1 MPRKKKVTE
10 KPMTLSLRAGKAG
23 NDRQMIP
30 ADNVDAEGTAWATV
44 GENIRKGKN
53 GSGGSGGGGGD
64 ATLTKETIANFYNS
78 LTGGD
83 WRVAD
88 ITIMLQTT
96 STDQP
101 TVEYHDTDYSDQFG
115 VTRSGMT
122 CKSGVMGTPI
132 YLGETDPH
140 FGSNFSSNDPMFYTT
155 MYGERGNWMAFYD
168 KYSTGGWFSA
178 RVLLPFQYADPS
190 VNSWNHNSE
199 DDWDLK
205 VQKWQKED
213 AEAVQKEIAES
224 AKKDAV
230 SEEHT
235 EV

>member
-10 KPMTLSLRAGKAG
+10 KPMTLSFRAGKAV

-53 GSGGSGGGGGD
+53 GSGGSGGGVD
-64 ATLTKETIANFYNS
+64 ATITKETIANFYNS
-78 LTGGD
+78 LVGGD

-88 ITIMLQTT
+88 MTITRDNNGNDI
-96 STDQP
+96 P
-101 TVEYHDTDYSDQFG
+101 TVEYHDVDYSDQFAVSRAG
-115 VTRSGMT
+115 ITCRSGI
-122 CKSGVMGTPI
+122 MGTTI
-132 YLGETDPH
+132 YLGLGSVDPE
-140 FGSNFSSNDPMFYTT
+140 NAPLRTADDPMLFTT
-155 MYGERGNWMAFYD
+155 QKRYYGNWMAFGTRFSQD
-168 KYSTGGWFSA
+168 GIISA
-178 RVLLPFQYADPS
+178 RILLPFQYSDS
-190 VNSWNHNSE
+190 RVNSWNHNVE
-199 DDWDLK
+199 DDWDMK

-213 AEAVQKEIAES
+213 AEAVQKA
-224 AKKDAV
+224 AV

>member
-10 KPMTLSLRAGKAG
+10 KPMTLSLRGAKAG

-53 GSGGSGGGGGD
+53 GSGGSGGGGGGD
-64 ATLTKETIANFYNS
+64 ATLTKETIANFLNT

-88 ITIMLQTT
+88 MTISYRTAQ
-96 STDQP
+96 SDP
-101 TVEYHDTDYSDQFG
+101 PSVEYHDVDYSDQFG
-115 VTRSGMT
+115 VTASGLT

-132 YLGETDPH
+132 CLGTDEPMDTDLL
-140 FGSNFSSNDPMFYTT
+140 SSQTPMFYTSQFK
-155 MYGERGNWMAFYD
+155 GRRNWMIFTNG
-168 KYSTGGWFSA
+168 YSSSGQVHS
-178 RVLLPFQYADPS
+178 RVLLPFQYADS
-190 VNSWNHNSE
+190 RVNSWNHNSE

-205 VQKWQKED
+205 VQKWQEED
-213 AEAVQKEIAES
+213 AEAVQKA
-224 AKKDAV
+224 AV

>member
-10 KPMTLSLRAGKAG
+10 KPMVLGLRGAKAS

-53 GSGGSGGGGGD
+53 GSGGSGGSGGGGGD

-78 LTGGD
+78 LVGGD

-88 ITIMLQTT
+88 MTISLTT
-96 STDQP
+96 TGTAQP
-101 TVEYHDTDYSDQFG
+101 SIEYHDTDYSDQFG
-115 VTRSGMT
+115 VTETGMT
-122 CKSGVMGTPI
+122 CKSGVMGTPMC
-132 YLGETDPH
+132 LGETDPT
-140 FGSNFSSNDPMFYTT
+140 NEYLFSSNNPMFYTT
-155 MYGERGNWMAFYD
+155 MFNGRGNWMNFYCPD
-168 KYSTGGWFSA
+168 YARGGNIST
-178 RVLLPFQYADPS
+178 RVLLPFQYANPN
-190 VNSWNHNSE
+190 VNSWNHNAE
-199 DDWDLK
+199 DDWDMK

-213 AEAVQKEIAES
+213 AEA
-224 AKKDAV
+224 AKKAAV
-230 SEEHT
+230 SEEHA

>member
-10 KPMTLSLRAGKAG
+10 KPMTLGLRGAKAG
-23 NDRQMIP
+23 DGRQMIP

-53 GSGGSGGGGGD
+53 GSGGSGGSGGGGGGD

-88 ITIMLQTT
+88 MTITFDTRDT
-96 STDQP
+96 NP
-101 TVEYHDTDYSDQFG
+101 VNVEYHDVDYSDQFG
-115 VTRSGMT
+115 VSREGLI
-122 CKSGVMGTPI
+122 CKSGVMGTLI
-132 YLGETDPH
+132 YLGNTDPTNEYLC
-140 FGSNFSSNDPMFYTT
+140 SCYDPIFYTT
-155 MYGERGNWMAFYD
+155 MLRGHGDWISFYETFSDYGLI
-168 KYSTGGWFSA
+168 SV

-205 VQKWQKED
+205 VQKWQEEG
-213 AEAVQKEIAES
+213 AEA
-224 AKKDAV
+224 AV
-230 SEEHT
+230 SEEHK

>member
-10 KPMTLSLRAGKAG
+10 KSMTLGLRGAKAG
-23 NDRQMIP
+23 SGRQMIP

-53 GSGGSGGGGGD
+53 GSGGSVGGGGD

-88 ITIMLQTT
+88 MTIKYTAGG
-96 STDQP
+96 SEP
-101 TVEYHDTDYSDQFG
+101 PSVEYHDVDYSDQLLVWASG
-115 VTRSGMT
+115 VM
-122 CKSGVMGTPI
+122 CKSGIMGTPI
-132 YLGETDPH
+132 CLGTTDPM
-140 FGSNFSSNDPMFYTT
+140 NTNLLDAKTQPMFFITQAR
-155 MYGERGNWMAFYD
+155 ERGNIMPLIA
-168 KYSTGGWFSA
+168 KYSANGLIDS
-178 RVLLPFQYADPS
+178 RVLLPFQYADQR

-199 DDWDLK
+199 EDWELK
-205 VQKWQKED
+205 VQKWQEED
-213 AEAVQKEIAES
+213 AEA
-224 AKKDAV
+224 AKKAAI
-230 SEEHT
+230 SEEHV

>member
-10 KPMTLSLRAGKAG
+10 KPMALSLRSAKAVT
-23 NDRQMIP
+23 DRQMIP

-53 GSGGSGGGGGD
+53 GSSGSGGD
-64 ATLTKETIANFYNS
+64 AAITKETIANFYNS

-88 ITIMLQTT
+88 MTISYRSGQ
-96 STDQP
+96 SDP
-101 TVEYHDTDYSDQFG
+101 PSVEYHDIDYSDQFG
-115 VTRSGMT
+115 VTITGMT

-132 YLGETDPH
+132 CLGTDDPM
-140 FGSNFSSNDPMFYTT
+140 NTDLLSSNSAMFFTT
-155 MYGERGNWMAFYD
+155 QFKGRGNWMIFTDGYASSGQVF
-168 KYSTGGWFSA
+168 T

-190 VNSWNHNSE
+190 VNSWNHNAE

-205 VQKWQKED
+205 VQKWQEED
-213 AEAVQKEIAES
+213 AEAVQKA
-224 AKKDAV
+224 AV
-230 SEEHT
+230 SEEHK

>member
-10 KPMTLSLRAGKAG
+10 KPTTLSLRGAKAS
-23 NDRQMIP
+23 NERQMIP

-53 GSGGSGGGGGD
+53 GSGGSGGGGGGD
-64 ATLTKETIANFYNS
+64 ATITKETIANFYNS

-88 ITIMLQTT
+88 MTITRDF
-96 STDQP
+96 STNDLP
-101 TVEYHDTDYSDQFG
+101 SVEYHDVDYSDQLAVSTSG
-115 VTRSGMT
+115 ITCRSGI
-122 CKSGVMGTPI
+122 MGTTI
-132 YLGETDPH
+132 YLGCTDPENT
-140 FGSNFSSNDPMFYTT
+140 SLRTAEDPMLFTT
-155 MYGERGNWMAFYD
+155 QKRYYGNWVAFGTR
-168 KYSTGGWFSA
+168 YSMNGIISA
-178 RVLLPFQYADPS
+178 RILIPFQYADPN

-199 DDWDLK
+199 DDWELK

-213 AEAVQKEIAES
+213 AEALQNA
-224 AKKDAV
+224 AV

>member
-10 KPMTLSLRAGKAG
+10 KPMTLSFRAGKAV

-53 GSGGSGGGGGD
+53 GSGGSGGGGD
-64 ATLTKETIANFYNS
+64 ATITKETIANFYNS
-78 LTGGD
+78 LVGGD

-88 ITIMLQTT
+88 MAITLNTT
-96 STDQP
+96 SIDQP
-101 TVEYHDTDYSDQFG
+101 SVEYHDEDYSDQFG
-115 VTRSGMT
+115 VTRSGIT
-122 CKSGVMGTPI
+122 CRSGIMGTPI
-132 YLGETDPH
+132 YLGDYEQHKDII
-140 FGSNFSSNDPMFYTT
+140 FSCNDPMFYTT
-155 MYGERGNWMAFYD
+155 MFKDRGNWLVFYD
-168 KYSTGGWFSA
+168 KYSAGGWITA
-178 RVLLPFQYADPS
+178 RVLLPFQYSDS
-190 VNSWNHNSE
+190 RVNSWNHNSE
-199 DDWDLK
+199 DDWDMK

-213 AEAVQKEIAES
+213 AEAVQKA
-224 AKKDAV
+224 AV

>member
-1 MPRKKKVTE
+1 MPRKKKATE
-10 KPMTLSLRAGKAG
+10 KPMTLSLRGAKAG
-23 NDRQMIP
+23 NGRQMIP

-53 GSGGSGGGGGD
+53 GSGGSGGGGGGD

-88 ITIMLQTT
+88 MTISFRTAQ
-96 STDQP
+96 SDP
-101 TVEYHDTDYSDQFG
+101 PSVEYHDMDYSDQFG
-115 VTRSGMT
+115 VTLSGLT
-122 CKSGVMGTPI
+122 CKSGIMGTPI
-132 YLGETDPH
+132 CLGTDDPM
-140 FGSNFSSNDPMFYTT
+140 NTDLLSSNDPMFYTT
-155 MYGERGNWMAFYD
+155 QFKGRGNWMIF
-168 KYSTGGWFSA
+168 TGGYSSSGQVFT
-178 RVLLPFQYADPS
+178 RVLLPFQYADPN
-190 VNSWNHNSE
+190 VNSWNHNAE
-199 DDWDLK
+199 DDWDQK

-213 AEAVQKEIAES
+213 AEA
-224 AKKDAV
+224 AKKEAV

>member
-10 KPMTLSLRAGKAG
+10 KPMPLSLLGAKAG

-53 GSGGSGGGGGD
+53 GSGGSGGGGD
-64 ATLTKETIANFYNS
+64 ATLTKETIANFYNA

-88 ITIMLQTT
+88 MTISYRTAQ
-96 STDQP
+96 SDP
-101 TVEYHDTDYSDQFG
+101 PSVEYHDIDYSDQFG
-115 VTRSGMT
+115 VTLSGLT
-122 CKSGVMGTPI
+122 CKSGIMGTPI
-132 YLGETDPH
+132 TLGTD
-140 FGSNFSSNDPMFYTT
+140 DPMNTDLLSSQTPMFFVTQFK
-155 MYGERGNWMAFYD
+155 GRGNWMIFTNG
-168 KYSTGGWFSA
+168 YSSSGQVFT
-178 RVLLPFQYADPS
+178 RVLLPFQYADAR
-190 VNSWNHNSE
+190 VNSWSHNSE

-205 VQKWQKED
+205 VQKWQKDD
-213 AEAVQKEIAES
+213 AEAVQKA
-224 AKKDAV
+224 AV

>member
-10 KPMTLSLRAGKAG
+10 KPMTLSLRAGKAVT
-23 NDRQMIP
+23 DRQMIP

-88 ITIMLQTT
+88 MTITLQTT

-101 TVEYHDTDYSDQFG
+101 SVEYHDTDYSDQFG
-115 VTRSGMT
+115 VTRSGIT

-132 YLGETDPH
+132 YLGETDPNY
-140 FGSNFSSNDPMFYTT
+140 SYLFSSKDPAFYTT
-155 MYGERGNWMAFYD
+155 MFKDRGNWMVFYAG
-168 KYSTGGWFSA
+168 YSSGGWFSA

-213 AEAVQKEIAES
+213 AEA
-224 AKKDAV
+224 AKKAAV

>member
-10 KPMTLSLRAGKAG
+10 KPTTLSLRGAKAG
-23 NDRQMIP
+23 NDGQMIP
-30 ADNVDAEGTAWATV
+30 ADNVDAAGTAWATV

-53 GSGGSGGGGGD
+53 GSGGSGGGGD
-64 ATLTKETIANFYNS
+64 ATITKETIANFYNA

-88 ITIMLQTT
+88 MTITLQTA

-115 VTRSGMT
+115 VTRSGVT

-132 YLGETDPH
+132 YLGETDPNY
-140 FGSNFSSNDPMFYTT
+140 SYLFSSNDPVFYTT
-155 MYGERGNWMAFYD
+155 MFKDRGNWMVFYD
-168 KYSTGGWFSA
+168 KYSSGGWFSA
-178 RVLLPFQYADPS
+178 RILLPFQYADPS
-190 VNSWNHNSE
+190 VNSWNHNAE

-213 AEAVQKEIAES
+213 AEAEKNS
-224 AKKDAV
+224 AV
-230 SEEHT
+230 SKENA

>member
-10 KPMTLSLRAGKAG
+10 KPMILSFRGAKAG

-64 ATLTKETIANFYNS
+64 ATITKETIANFYNT
-78 LTGGD
+78 LVGGD

-88 ITIMLQTT
+88 MTISYHTAQ
-96 STDQP
+96 SDQP
-101 TVEYHDTDYSDQFG
+101 SVEYHDVDYSDQFG
-115 VTRSGMT
+115 VTISGVT
-122 CKSGVMGTPI
+122 CKSGIMGTPI
-132 YLGETDPH
+132 CLGTDDPM
-140 FGSNFSSNDPMFYTT
+140 NTDLLSSNTPMFYLSQFK
-155 MYGERGNWMAFYD
+155 GRGNWMKFTNSYASSGQVF
-168 KYSTGGWFSA
+168 T

-190 VNSWNHNSE
+190 VNSWNHNAE
-199 DDWDLK
+199 DDWELK

-213 AEAVQKEIAES
+213 AEAVQK
-224 AKKDAV
+224 DAV

>member
-10 KPMTLSLRAGKAG
+10 KPMTLSLRDAKAV
-23 NDRQMIP
+23 DDIQMIP

-53 GSGGSGGGGGD
+53 GSGGSGGSGGGGGGS
-64 ATLTKETIANFYNS
+64 ATITKETIASFYNS

-88 ITIMLQTT
+88 MTITFN
-96 STDQP
+96 STNIDQM
-101 TVEYHDTDYSDQFG
+101 TVEYHDVDYSDQFG
-115 VTRSGMT
+115 VTTLGLT
-122 CKSGVMGTPI
+122 CKSGVMGTAI
-132 YLGETDPH
+132 YLGENEPKYEYL
-140 FGSNFSSNDPMFYTT
+140 FSSDAPMFYTT
-155 MYGERGNWMAFYD
+155 MYRGRGNWMRYYYGSAN
-168 KYSTGGWFSA
+168 GGWVNA
-178 RVLLPFQYADPS
+178 RVLLPFQYADPR

-199 DDWDLK
+199 EDWDLK

-213 AEAVQKEIAES
+213 AEAVQKA
-224 AKKDAV
+224 AV

>member
-10 KPMTLSLRAGKAG
+10 KPMTLSLRGAKAG
-23 NDRQMIP
+23 NDRKMIP

-53 GSGGSGGGGGD
+53 GSGGSGGGGGGD

-88 ITIMLQTT
+88 MTISYRTAQ
-96 STDQP
+96 SDP
-101 TVEYHDTDYSDQFG
+101 PSVEYHDVDYSDQFG
-115 VTRSGMT
+115 VTISGVT
-122 CKSGVMGTPI
+122 CKSGIMGTPI
-132 YLGETDPH
+132 TLGTDDPM
-140 FGSNFSSNDPMFYTT
+140 NNDLLSSNTPMFYTSQFK
-155 MYGERGNWMAFYD
+155 GRGNWMLFTDGYASSGQVF
-168 KYSTGGWFSA
+168 T
-178 RVLLPFQYADPS
+178 RVLLPFQYADPN
-190 VNSWNHNSE
+190 VNSWGHNSE
-199 DDWDLK
+199 DDWDTK

-213 AEAVQKEIAES
+213 AEA
-224 AKKDAV
+224 AKKAAV
-230 SEEHT
+230 SEEHK

>member
-1 MPRKKKVTE
+1 MPRKKKATE
-10 KPMTLSLRAGKAG
+10 KPMKLSLRSAKAG

-53 GSGGSGGGGGD
+53 GSGSSGGGGGD

-88 ITIMLQTT
+88 MTITLISNNNDL
-96 STDQP
+96 P
-101 TVEYHDTDYSDQFG
+101 TVEYHDVNYSDQLAVSRAG
-115 VTRSGMT
+115 ITCRSGI
-122 CKSGVMGTPI
+122 MGTTI
-132 YLGETDPH
+132 YLGCTDPESTSIRTSEDPMLFTTQKRYYGNWVA
-140 FGSNFSSNDPMFYTT
+140 FGS
-155 MYGERGNWMAFYD
+155 R
-168 KYSTGGWFSA
+168 YSLNGDISA
-178 RVLLPFQYADPS
+178 RILLPFQYADPS
-190 VNSWNHNSE
+190 VNSWNHNVE
-199 DDWDLK
+199 DDWDMK

-213 AEAVQKEIAES
+213 AEAVQKA
-224 AKKDAV
+224 AV

>member
-10 KPMTLSLRAGKAG
+10 KPMALSLRSAKADD
-23 NDRQMIP
+23 DRQMIP

-64 ATLTKETIANFYNS
+64 ATITKETIANFYNA

-88 ITIMLQTT
+88 MTIRY
-96 STDQP
+96 TDGGSEP
-101 TVEYHDTDYSDQFG
+101 PSVEYHDVDYSDQLLVWASG
-115 VTRSGMT
+115 VM
-122 CKSGVMGTPI
+122 CKSGIMGTPI
-132 YLGETDPH
+132 YLGTTDPM
-140 FGSNFSSNDPMFYTT
+140 NTNLLDAKPNPMFFVTQAR
-155 MYGERGNWMAFYD
+155 ERGNIMPLLA
-168 KYSTGGWFSA
+168 KFSSRGLIDA
-178 RVLLPFQYADPS
+178 RVLLPFQYADPN
-190 VNSWNHNSE
+190 VNSWGHNAE

-213 AEAVQKEIAES
+213 AEALQNAAI
-224 AKKDAV
+224 

>member
-10 KPMTLSLRAGKAG
+10 KPMELSFRAGKAV
-23 NDRQMIP
+23 NDIKMIP

-64 ATLTKETIANFYNS
+64 ATITKEAIANFLNT

-83 WRVAD
+83 WRLAD
-88 ITIMLQTT
+88 MTISLNTT
-96 STDQP
+96 SIDQP
-101 TVEYHDTDYSDQFG
+101 SVEYHDTDYSDQFG

-155 MYGERGNWMAFYD
+155 MLQDRGNWLAFYD
-168 KYSTGGWFSA
+168 KYTTGGWFSA
-178 RVLLPFQYADPS
+178 HVLLPFQYTDAR
-190 VNSWNHNSE
+190 VNSWNHNAE
-199 DDWDLK
+199 DDWELK

-213 AEAVQKEIAES
+213 AEALQKAT
-224 AKKDAV
+224 V

>member
-10 KPMTLSLRAGKAG
+10 KPMKLGLRAGKAG

-30 ADNVDAEGTAWATV
+30 ADNVDAEGKAWATV
-44 GENIRKGKN
+44 GENTRKGKN

-64 ATLTKETIANFYNS
+64 ATITKETIANFYNS

-88 ITIMLQTT
+88 MTISFRSAQ
-96 STDQP
+96 SDP
-101 TVEYHDTDYSDQFG
+101 PDVEYHDVDYSDQF
-115 VTRSGMT
+115 TATLTGMI
-122 CKSGVMGTPI
+122 CKSGIMGAPI
-132 YLGETDPH
+132 CLGTEDPMNVDIL
-140 FGSNFSSNDPMFYTT
+140 STENPMFYITQSKN
-155 MYGERGNWMAFYD
+155 RGNWMKFHGN
-168 KYSTGGWFSA
+168 YSSSGWIFT

-190 VNSWNHNSE
+190 VNSWGHNSE

-213 AEAVQKEIAES
+213 EEA
-224 AKKDAV
+224 AKKAAV
-230 SEEHT
+230 SSEKT

>member
-10 KPMTLSLRAGKAG
+10 KPMTLSLRGAKAG

-64 ATLTKETIANFYNS
+64 ATLTKETIANFYNA

-88 ITIMLQTT
+88 MTITLI
-96 STDQP
+96 SNNNDIP
-101 TVEYHDTDYSDQFG
+101 TVEYHDVDYSDQLA
-115 VTRSGMT
+115 VSRSGIT
-122 CKSGVMGTPI
+122 CRSGIMGTTI
-132 YLGETDPH
+132 YLGCTDPE
-140 FGSNFSSNDPMFYTT
+140 STSIRTAEDPMLFTT
-155 MYGERGNWMAFYD
+155 QKRYYGNWVAFGTR
-168 KYSTGGWFSA
+168 YSQNGDISA
-178 RVLLPFQYADPS
+178 RILIPFQYASPS
-190 VNSWNHNSE
+190 VNSWSHNVE
-199 DDWDLK
+199 DDWDMK
-205 VQKWQKED
+205 VQKWQNED
-213 AEAVQKEIAES
+213 AEAVQK
-224 AKKDAV
+224 AV

>member
-10 KPMTLSLRAGKAG
+10 KPMTLGLRVAKASSG
-23 NDRQMIP
+23 RQMIP

-53 GSGGSGGGGGD
+53 GSGGSSGGGGD

-88 ITIMLQTT
+88 MTISRNDADNNL
-96 STDQP
+96 P
-101 TVEYHDTDYSDQFG
+101 TVEYHDTDYTDQFG
-115 VTRSGMT
+115 VSRAGITCRSGI
-122 CKSGVMGTPI
+122 MGTPI
-132 YLGETDPH
+132 YLG
-140 FGSNFSSNDPMFYTT
+140 SVDPMNTTLRSCYDPIFYTT
-155 MYGERGNWMAFYD
+155 MLRGHGDWISFYETFSDYGLI
-168 KYSTGGWFSA
+168 SV

-205 VQKWQKED
+205 VQKWQEEG
-213 AEAVQKEIAES
+213 AEA
-224 AKKDAV
+224 AV
-230 SEEHT
+230 SEEHK

>member
-1 MPRKKKVTE
+1 MARKKKVTE
-10 KPMTLSLRAGKAG
+10 KPMTLSLRGAKSG

-53 GSGGSGGGGGD
+53 GSGGSGGGGD
-64 ATLTKETIANFYNS
+64 ATITKETIANFYNS
-78 LTGGD
+78 LVGGD

-88 ITIMLQTT
+88 MTISYRTAQ
-96 STDQP
+96 SDP
-101 TVEYHDTDYSDQFG
+101 PSVEYHDTDYSDQFG
-115 VTRSGMT
+115 VTATGVT
-122 CKSGVMGTPI
+122 CKSGIMGTPI
-132 YLGETDPH
+132 CFGTDAPM
-140 FGSNFSSNDPMFYTT
+140 NTDLLSSQTPMFYVTQFK
-155 MYGERGNWMAFYD
+155 GRGNWMVFTNGYASSGQVF
-168 KYSTGGWFSA
+168 T

-213 AEAVQKEIAES
+213 AEAAQKAAGTE
-224 AKKDAV
+224 KR
-230 SEEHT
+230 T

>member
-10 KPMTLSLRAGKAG
+10 KPMTLSLRGAKAA

-53 GSGGSGGGGGD
+53 GSGGSGGGGGGD

-88 ITIMLQTT
+88 IEVAFTT
-96 STDQP
+96 AGPAGPNISYYDI
-101 TVEYHDTDYSDQFG
+101 DYSEQFG
-115 VTRSGMT
+115 VTAMGMT
-122 CKSGVMGTPI
+122 CKSGIMGTPI
-132 YLGETDPH
+132 YLGVTDSDKKA
-140 FGSNFSSNDPMFYTT
+140 FISSNDPMFYTT
-155 MYGERGNWMAFYD
+155 ILSGRGNWLVFYN
-168 KYSTGGWFSA
+168 KYSSNGWIYSRF
-178 RVLLPFQYADPS
+178 LLPFQYSDPN
-190 VNSWNHNSE
+190 VNSWSHNSE

-205 VQKWQKED
+205 VQKWKKED
-213 AEAVQKEIAES
+213 AEA
-224 AKKDAV
+224 AKKAAV
-230 SEEHT
+230 SEEHK

>member
-53 GSGGSGGGGGD
+53 GSGGSGGGD

-88 ITIMLQTT
+88 MTITRN
-96 STDQP
+96 STGNDLP
-101 TVEYHDTDYSDQFG
+101 TVEYHDVDYSDQFAVSRAG
-115 VTRSGMT
+115 ITCRSGI
-122 CKSGVMGTPI
+122 MGATI
-132 YLGETDPH
+132 YLGCA
-140 FGSNFSSNDPMFYTT
+140 DPMNTT
-155 MYGERGNWMAFYD
+155 LRTSEDPMLFTTTKRYYGDWMAFGTR
-168 KYSTGGWFSA
+168 YSLDGTISA
-178 RVLLPFQYADPS
+178 RVLLPFQYSDS
-190 VNSWNHNSE
+190 RINSWNHNSE
-199 DDWDLK
+199 DEWDLK

-213 AEAVQKEIAES
+213 AEAVQKAAI
-224 AKKDAV
+224 
-230 SEEHT
+230 SEEQK

>member
-10 KPMTLSLRAGKAG
+10 KPMALSFRAGKAV

-88 ITIMLQTT
+88 MTITRDSAGNDL
-96 STDQP
+96 P
-101 TVEYHDTDYSDQFG
+101 TVEYHDVDYSDQFAVSRAG
-115 VTRSGMT
+115 IT
-122 CKSGVMGTPI
+122 CKSGIMGTTI
-132 YLGETDPH
+132 YLGCACAEPMNTPLRT
-140 FGSNFSSNDPMFYTT
+140 SEDPMLFTT
-155 MYGERGNWMAFYD
+155 TKRYYGDWVAFGTR
-168 KYSTGGWFSA
+168 YSMDGIISA
-178 RVLLPFQYADPS
+178 RILIPFQYSDPS
-190 VNSWNHNSE
+190 VNSWNHNAE

-205 VQKWQKED
+205 VQKWQKEG
-213 AEAVQKEIAES
+213 AEAVQK
-224 AKKDAV
+224 AV
-230 SEEHT
+230 SEEHK

>member
-10 KPMTLSLRAGKAG
+10 KPMTLSLRDAKTG

-88 ITIMLQTT
+88 MTITRN
-96 STDQP
+96 STGNDIP
-101 TVEYHDTDYSDQFG
+101 TVEYHDVDYSDQLA
-115 VTRSGMT
+115 VSRSGIT
-122 CKSGVMGTPI
+122 CRSGIMGTTI
-132 YLGETDPH
+132 YLGCA
-140 FGSNFSSNDPMFYTT
+140 DPMNTT
-155 MYGERGNWMAFYD
+155 LRTSEDPMLFTTQKRYYGNCMAFGTR
-168 KYSTGGWFSA
+168 YSLDGIISA
-178 RVLLPFQYADPS
+178 RILLPFQYADPN
-190 VNSWNHNSE
+190 VNSWNHNAE

-213 AEAVQKEIAES
+213 AEAVQKAIAER
-224 AKKDAV
+224 ADV
-230 SEEHT
+230 
-235 EV
+235 